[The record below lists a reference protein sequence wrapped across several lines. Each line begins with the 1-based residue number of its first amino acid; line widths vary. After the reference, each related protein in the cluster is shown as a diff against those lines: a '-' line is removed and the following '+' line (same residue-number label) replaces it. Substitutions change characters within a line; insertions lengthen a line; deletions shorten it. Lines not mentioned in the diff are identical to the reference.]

1 MRKIKLI
8 LIGFGSV
15 GQEFIRVLLEKHDRF
30 SDEFGVEFS
39 IVAVTTGRKGSL
51 VNPAGLGLENTLA
64 WLHDRGSFADHP
76 DFSGLS
82 SMQIIQ
88 FVEADVV
95 VELSPLNI
103 QSGQPAIDHIVTSL
117 RAGKHVVTTNKGPI
131 AHSYEALK
139 KIAEENG
146 RAFLFEGTVMDGAP
160 IFNLVRETMMGCEI
174 TGVRGIFNGT
184 TNYILTEMEKGRD
197 FQTVLK
203 EAQDFGWAEAD
214 PSMDVDG
221 WDAAAKTSALMNV
234 LMNANIKPG
243 EVDRTG
249 IRDIKSS
256 ELQALKVQ
264 DKTIKL
270 ICEGY
275 FKDGKPYAKVSP
287 EIIPMTDPLAVISD
301 GSTAVTIISDFL
313 KEITIVIKDPDL
325 RQTAYAVVIDLLTI
339 TRKFQ

>member
-1 MRKIKLI
+1 MKKIKLI
-8 LIGFGSV
+8 LIGFGCV
-15 GQEFIRVLLEKHDRF
+15 GQEFARVLSEKHDKF
-30 SDEFGVEFS
+30 SRCFGVEFS
-39 IVAVTTGRKGSL
+39 VTAITTGKRGSL
-51 VNPAGLGLENTLA
+51 VNPKGIDPESTLA
-64 WLHDRGSFADHP
+64 WLHDHGSFTGHL
-76 DFSGLS
+76 DFSELNS
-82 SMQIIQ
+82 IQIIQ
-88 FVEADVV
+88 SVEADVV

-103 QSGQPAIDHIVTSL
+103 TSGQPAIEHIVSAL
-117 RAGKHVVTTNKGPI
+117 LSGKHVVTTNKGPI
-131 AHSYEALK
+131 AHNYEALK
-139 KIAEENG
+139 KIAEETG
-146 RAFLFEGTVMDGAP
+146 KAFLFEGTVMDGTP

-221 WDAAAKTSALMNV
+221 WDAAAKTAALMNV

-243 EVDRTG
+243 DVDRKG
-249 IRDIKSS
+249 IRDIKSC
-256 ELQALKVQ
+256 ELQELKARG
-264 DKTIKL
+264 KTIKL

-275 FKDGKPYAKVSP
+275 FKDGKPYARVSP
-287 EIIPMTDPLAVISD
+287 EIIPFTDPLAVISD

-325 RQTAYAVVIDLLTI
+325 RQTAYAVIIDLLTLTKKI
-339 TRKFQ
+339 